1 MPADLLKQQYQLL
14 KGSRHVL
21 FTYCRTIP
29 VNDLKQELKSFGHGS
44 IHNLLCHI
52 ADVYIHW
59 LQNTAQNKQFPYVD
73 RRLIHSINDVELL
86 YRQIDLYVD
95 DFINAF
101 ADRINSELTLDLPG
115 KEKRVMLSP
124 LTLFTH
130 VLTHEYHHKGQIA
143 SMGRQLGYIA
153 PDTDMIRT

>member
-1 MPADLLKQQYQLL
+1 MPADILRKQYQLL
-14 KGSRHVL
+14 QGSRHVL
-21 FTYCRTIP
+21 FSYCETIP
-29 VNDLKQELKSFGHGS
+29 TDDLKQELESFGQGS

-59 LQNTAQNKQFPYVD
+59 LQNIVQNKHFPYVD
-73 RRLIHSINDVELL
+73 RQLIYSINDVEQL
-86 YRQIDLYVD
+86 YGQIDLYVD